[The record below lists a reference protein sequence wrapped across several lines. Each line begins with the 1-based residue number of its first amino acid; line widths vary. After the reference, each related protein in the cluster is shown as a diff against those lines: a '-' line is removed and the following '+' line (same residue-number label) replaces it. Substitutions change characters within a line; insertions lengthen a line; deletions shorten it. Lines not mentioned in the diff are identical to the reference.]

1 MDTAHSFDDSVL
13 GIVRTDQWEFFQEMW
28 GHGDQGIFW
37 PSGEPI
43 HGTTREKTGEFER
56 SLVGFK
62 VVGSKKVKNFVFE
75 KSLKPTFV
83 GIFHRQ
89 ARNRE
94 RCVGWHGRERRRNRR
109 DCLAWAESLV
119 RPFSWPKL
127 TRRLFRRFHHE
138 QRDQKFHHKKGDCSL
153 VPRNLH
159 PWFHYQLGWK
169 SILGLLYQRH
179 GKGL

>member
-1 MDTAHSFDDSVL
+1 MASMIASLVSSGQTSGNFFKKCEDTAIKASF
-13 GIVRTDQWEFFQEMW
+13 
-28 GHGDQGIFW
+28 GHLVNQSMVQ
-37 PSGEPI
+37 P
-43 HGTTREKTGEFER
+43 EKRPGNLR
-56 SLVGFK
+56 DLSVGFK

-119 RPFSWPKL
+119 RPFS
-127 TRRLFRRFHHE
+127 
-138 QRDQKFHHKKGDCSL
+138 
-153 VPRNLH
+153 
-159 PWFHYQLGWK
+159 
-169 SILGLLYQRH
+169 
-179 GKGL
+179 